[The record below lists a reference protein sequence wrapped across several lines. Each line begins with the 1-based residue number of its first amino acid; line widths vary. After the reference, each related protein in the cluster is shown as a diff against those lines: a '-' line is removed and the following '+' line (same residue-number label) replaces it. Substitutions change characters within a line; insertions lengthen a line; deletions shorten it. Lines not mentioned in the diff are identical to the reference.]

1 MRLVRWIGIFLPSRN
16 NMARMQ
22 TCAVV
27 HKTVTI
33 PSKLLVIIVRIRL
46 FIVYSIPLM
55 PMSATRS
62 VLNS

>member
-1 MRLVRWIGIFLPSRN
+1 
-16 NMARMQ
+16 MARMQ
-22 TCAVV
+22 TYAVV

-33 PSKLLVIIVRIRL
+33 PSRPKLLVIIVRIRL